1 MSETKAGR
9 GRPKG
14 SGLNDSAQ
22 LAAIEK
28 LLANDPQLKPTTA
41 IKMSG
46 VTDPSA
52 VRRLRDKLS
61 ANRTGHAGTASDPVP
76 PDVIATTVTESAK
89 TTSRPAVQPC
99 TVPTGPQLKSKTELK
114 SKSVK
119 TAAPPAAPSVNERT
133 EPAERPA
140 SSAKLAEALS
150 VSTTD
155 RASADWL
162 ASLGSLGL
170 TAFAA
175 SFEFQLAFFGQALRL
190 PPVSVALKQ
199 QLLLNEMTL
208 AFCLPASEST
218 RTLH

>member
-1 MSETKAGR
+1 MSETKTGR

-22 LAAIEK
+22 LAAIAK
-28 LLANDPQLKPTTA
+28 LLANDPNLKPTTA

-46 VTDPSA
+46 VSDPSA

-61 ANRTGHAGTASDPVP
+61 ANRAGIADQISDPIP
-76 PDVIATTVTESAK
+76 PDVIATKVAETAK
-89 TTSRPAVQPC
+89 AASRPAVQPC
-99 TVPTGPQLKSKTELK
+99 AVPAGPQLKSKTEVK
-114 SKSVK
+114 SKSVRK
-119 TAAPPAAPSVNERT
+119 AAPPAAAPVAERT

-140 SSAKLAEALS
+140 PPAKLAEALS
-150 VSTTD
+150 VST
-155 RASADWL
+155 AAPQPADWL
-162 ASLGSLGL
+162 ASLGSMGL
-170 TAFAA
+170 SAFAA